1 MKTIHF
7 IIFVLTT
14 ITLSAQI
21 DKGYISRIAP
31 PEKQIAFHNLTV
43 EQGLSQNSVVSIAQ
57 DSIGYLW
64 FATQDGLNKYDGKSF
79 KYYNKQFED
88 VTKLTYSKLG
98 KIYIDKTNTM
108 WIVTNSGL
116 LEKYNSKTDNFLHVK
131 NTSDVSNL
139 YQDTNFN
146 YYVGTYNHGLFLINS
161 KTKDTTQLL
170 KKEDR
175 TQTIYDFL
183 ELENEIIISGSNV
196 ILNISKDDFGY
207 KKIVLERETNIN
219 YSTLA
224 KLPDETIAVGT
235 YSHGLFLLNLKDSTF
250 SKFTGFK
257 NYPIPD
263 NLNIEATLIDK
274 YNRLWIATY
283 GRGVY
288 VINFE
293 NKIIENFL
301 VQGNNPYALHY
312 NDNLSLFEDFTGN
325 IWVGSDGGGLSYYDE
340 HLLKFNVLTNDQL
353 PRNVYVDVAR
363 AISVNPINNSIWV
376 GTSGKG
382 LTRIDYQN
390 SIFNTLNTENSNLK
404 SNRIMSLKHINN
416 ELWVGYQDKGLDILN
431 RKEIPISF
439 NKKAEEEL
447 QSTPVWSICEDSNSN
462 IWLGTGGKGLLRFSK
477 TEGITRRYLHDTY
490 DNSTITSNNIRA
502 IIEGK
507 NGIIWIGTEDK
518 GLCVLNTETE
528 KVNRIVDI
536 PDKIKSLYYN
546 HETEFLWVG
555 TNGNGL
561 KKFNT
566 NTLEIK
572 VYTTDNGLPNNVIYG
587 IIPDENDNLW
597 LSSNRGITMFKETN
611 SNPTLTNYDQYDG
624 LQAFEFNTGAY
635 FKDHN
640 DNIYFG
646 GLDGINWFKPEQLTL
661 NQEKPRTVINELQL
675 FNSSIPLEE
684 GKVFNHDQ
692 NTISISFSGLHFSQ
706 PDLNNYKYQL
716 VNHDN
721 DWVSSGNDN
730 TANYSNLSPG
740 DYTFKVI
747 SSNYDGVWNES
758 PVELSFTIK
767 KAWYNTGIARIIY
780 VVLGI
785 LTVFFVYR
793 YFKWRWYI
801 NTKLKLEHAETERLK
816 SLDEFKSKLFTNIS
830 HEFRT
835 PLTLILGPAERQLAE
850 EKLSNE
856 NKEDL
861 ALISQNAKRLLNLV
875 DQLIDLSKL
884 ETGHLK
890 LQVEQGNLSNLI
902 HQLIS
907 AFKYQIKEKELKFK
921 VKVDNIDNV
930 WFDRDIIEKI
940 VVNLL
945 ANAVKYTPE
954 KGFIN
959 FNTNLQDTHIV
970 ITIVNN
976 GNTIKSEEINNLFTR
991 FYQVNSNADGVGIGL
1006 ALVKEL
1012 VTLTNGSLIA
1022 NTINDDELQF
1032 TVTLPISKEAF
1043 KEQEI
1048 IEQPQIV
1055 TKETYANNTQQIAE
1069 EEEEINL
1076 NSDKPIVLVVEDNL
1090 QLRQYIK
1097 SILKEKYKVLLAI
1110 NGKKGL
1116 KKALNKVPDLIIS
1129 DIMMPEMDGIELC
1142 NTLKNDT
1149 LTSHVPVILLT
1160 AKTGESNEL
1169 KGLEVGADDFIS
1181 KPFNSKILVK
1191 RVENLINFS
1200 KSLQKRYTQHSSLKP
1215 KDIAVTNL
1223 DEAFLAEVETIF
1235 DKHLSE
1241 PNFNAQSFS
1250 ELIGMSRM
1258 QLHRKL
1264 MALTG
1269 LSTSQFIR
1277 SQRLKMSI
1285 NLLQESDLTVSEVA
1299 YQVGFNTVSYFI
1311 KCFKEAYNNTPNA
1324 YIAKD

>member
-7 IIFVLTT
+7 LVFVLMT
-14 ITLSAQI
+14 ITLSAQKNQ
-21 DKGYISRIAP
+21 DGVSRLTP
-31 PEKQIAFHNLTV
+31 PEKQISFHNLSV
-43 EQGLSQNSVVSIAQ
+43 DQGLSQNSVVSMAQ

-108 WIVTNSGL
+108 WIVANSGK
-116 LEKYNSKTDNFLHVK
+116 LEKYNPITDNFSPIK
-131 NTSDVSNL
+131 NIPNVSTL
-139 YQDTNFN
+139 YQEHNFN

-161 KTKDTTQLL
+161 KTKDTTQILN
-170 KKEDR
+170 KEDR
-175 TQTIYDFL
+175 TQTIYAFL
-183 ELENEIIISGSNV
+183 ELEDEIMVSGSNM
-196 ILNISKDDFGY
+196 ILKVSKEDFSY
-207 KKIVLERETNIN
+207 KKIVSDRGNNIN
-219 YSTLA
+219 YSTLT
-224 KLPDETIAVGT
+224 KLSDSTFAVGT
-235 YSHGLFLLNLKDSTF
+235 YSHGLFLMNEKDNTFLKF
-250 SKFTGFK
+250 SGFK
-257 NYPIPD
+257 DTPLPND
-263 NLNIEATLIDK
+263 LNIEATLLDK

-288 VINFE
+288 VVNFKD
-293 NKIIENFL
+293 KIIENFM
-301 VQGNNPYALHY
+301 VQGSNPYALHY

-340 HLLKFNVLTNDQL
+340 HLLKFNVLTNEQL
-353 PRNVYVDVAR
+353 PRNTYVDVAR
-363 AISVNPINNSIWV
+363 AISVNPIDNTIWV

-382 LTRIDYQN
+382 LTRIDYPN
-390 SIFNTLNTENSNLK
+390 RIFNTLNTKNSNLK

-416 ELWVGYQDKGLDILN
+416 ELWIGYQDKGLDILN
-431 RKEIPISF
+431 KNEKCIPF
-439 NKKAEEEL
+439 NTKAEEEL
-447 QSTPVWSICEDSNSN
+447 ISTPVWSICEDSNSN

-477 TEGITRRYLHDTY
+477 TEGITQRFLHDTY
-490 DNSTITSNNIRA
+490 DNSTIASNNIRA
-502 IIEGK
+502 ITEGE

-518 GLCVLNTETE
+518 GLCVLNTQTE
-528 KVNRIVDI
+528 KVNRIIDI

-546 HETEFLWVG
+546 EETDILWLG

-566 NTLEIK
+566 KTLEIK
-572 VYTTDNGLPNNVIYG
+572 VYSTEDGLPNNVIYG
-587 IIPDENDNLW
+587 IIPDRNDNLW
-597 LSSNRGITMFKETN
+597 LSSNRGITMFQETN
-611 SNPTLTNYDQYDG
+611 SSLNLVNYDQYDG

-640 DNIYFG
+640 NIIYFG

-675 FNSSIPLEE
+675 FNSSIPLEAK
-684 GKVFNHDQ
+684 KVFNHDE

-716 VNHDN
+716 ENHDN
-721 DWVSSGNDN
+721 NWIESGNNN
-730 TANYSNLSPG
+730 TAYYSNLSPG
-740 DYTFKVI
+740 NYTFKVM
-747 SSNYDGVWNES
+747 SSNYDDVWNES
-758 PVELSFTIK
+758 PAKFSFSIK
-767 KAWYNTGIARIIY
+767 KAWYNTAIARIIY
-780 VVLGI
+780 VALGI
-785 LTVFFVYR
+785 LTIIIIYR

-801 NTKLKLEHAETERLK
+801 NTKLRLEHAETERLK
-816 SLDEFKSKLFTNIS
+816 NLDEFKSKLFTNIS

-835 PLTLILGPAERQLAE
+835 PLTLILGPAERQLSE
-850 EKLSNE
+850 ENLSNE

-890 LQVEQGNLSNLI
+890 LQVEKGNLSNLI

-907 AFKYQIKEKELKFK
+907 AFKYQIKEKELKLK
-921 VKVDNIDNV
+921 VKVNDIDNA
-930 WFDRDIIEKI
+930 WFDRDIVEKI

-945 ANAVKYTPE
+945 ANAVKYTPK

-959 FNTNLQDTHIV
+959 FNAMLQDDHVV
-970 ITIVNN
+970 ITIVND
-976 GNTIKSEEINNLFTR
+976 GNTVKSEEINNLFTR

-1032 TVTLPISKEAF
+1032 TVTLPISKKAF

-1048 IEQPQIV
+1048 IEQPQIA
-1055 TKETYANNTQQIAE
+1055 TTETYTTNTSHIE
-1069 EEEEINL
+1069 EEEDINL

-1097 SILKEKYKVLLAI
+1097 SILKDKYKVLLAI

-1116 KKALNKVPDLIIS
+1116 KKALNKIPDLIIS

-1200 KSLQKRYTQHSSLKP
+1200 KSLQKRYTQYSSLKP

-1235 DKHLSE
+1235 NKHLSE

-1324 YIAKD
+1324 YISKD